1 MNTNTKLVAMPSAET
16 KVKAD
21 DQPSVWNKHWK
32 YVPAN
37 STDVGKRF
45 RKIMREQKAAAAAEA
60 DAVAEGKVRR
70 IK

>member
-1 MNTNTKLVAMPSAET
+1 MNTNTKLVAMPNATT
-16 KVKAD
+16 KQAD

-32 YVPAN
+32 YTPAN
-37 STDVGKRF
+37 ATDVGKRF
-45 RKIMREQKAAAAAEA
+45 RKVLREQKAAAAAEA